1 MTRREGTMFRF
12 ADPALLWLL
21 LVVPLYVVIVLRL
34 RHRFEPAVSFPL
46 LRLAREQAGAS
57 GMWKRSG
64 AIAVRCLILLLVII
78 GLARPQAGRGTETV
92 LSEGIDI
99 LLVMDVSG
107 SMRAEDFKPQNR
119 LAVAKSVVAD
129 FIEGRVSDR
138 MGMVVFASEAYTQCP
153 LTLDYDVLLEL
164 LDSVELGMVDE
175 QSTAIGL
182 AIATGANRL
191 RESEAKSKVMILLT
205 DGRNN
210 AGEIDPV
217 TAAQAA
223 AALGIRIYTI
233 AAGTPEGGPI
243 PVDDPVWGR
252 RYVTVP
258 TDIDEDVLREIAQ
271 ITGGRYFRAKTEG
284 MLADVYSTID
294 ELEKTKVEVKHFTS
308 YTELG
313 PRFALAALV
322 AVLLEL
328 LLVATVLRR
337 IP

>member
-1 MTRREGTMFRF
+1 MFRF
-12 ADPALLWLL
+12 ADPAFLWLL
-21 LVVPLYVVIVLRL
+21 LAVPLYLVVALRF
-34 RHRFEPAVSFPL
+34 RKAMEPAISFPL
-46 LRLAREQAGAS
+46 TRLAGEQAGSRAT
-57 GMWKRSG
+57 WKRG
-64 AIAVRCLILLLVII
+64 GTLALRCILIALVVV
-78 GLARPQAGRGTETV
+78 GLARPQTGRGTESV

-99 LLVMDVSG
+99 VLVLDVSG
-107 SMRAEDFKPQNR
+107 SMRAEDFKPDNR

-138 MGMVVFASEAYTQCP
+138 IGMVVFASEAYTQCP
-153 LTLDYDVLLEL
+153 LTLDYDVLLQL
-164 LDSVELGMVDE
+164 LDSVELGMIDE

-182 AIATGANRL
+182 ALATAANRL
-191 RESEAKSKVMILLT
+191 RDSKAASKVVVLLT

-210 AGEIDPV
+210 AGEIDPI

-223 AALGIRIYTI
+223 AALGIKVYTV
-233 AAGTPEGGPI
+233 AVGTPEGGPI

-258 TDIDEDVLREIAQ
+258 TDIDEDSLEEIAR

-284 MLADVYSTID
+284 MLADVYKTID
-294 ELEKTKVEVKHFTS
+294 KLEKTKVEVKHFTT

-313 PRFALAALV
+313 PRFALAALFV
-322 AVLLEL
+322 ALLEL
-328 LLVATVLRR
+328 LLGATVLRR

>member
-1 MTRREGTMFRF
+1 MWRF
-12 ADPALLWLL
+12 ADPEALWLL
-21 LVVPLYVVIVLRL
+21 LLVPVYLVVAL
-34 RHRFEPAVSFPL
+34 RHREKLEPAVSFPL
-46 LRLAREQAGAS
+46 ARLARSVS
-57 GMWKRSG
+57 GRSWMWKRAAALTLRS
-64 AIAVRCLILLLVII
+64 ALLALVVL

-99 LLVMDVSG
+99 LLVLDVSG
-107 SMRAEDFKPQNR
+107 SMRAEDFKPDNR
-119 LAVAKSVVAD
+119 LTVAKSVVAD

-138 MGMVVFASEAYTQCP
+138 IGMVVFASEAYTQCP

-164 LDSVELGMVDE
+164 LDSVELGMIDE

-182 AIATGANRL
+182 ALATAANRL
-191 RESEAKSKVMILLT
+191 RESDAESKVVVLLT

-210 AGEIDPV
+210 AGQIDPV

-223 AALGIRIYTI
+223 AALNIKVYTV

-258 TDIDEDVLREIAQ
+258 TDIDEDVLREIAA

-284 MLADVYSTID
+284 MLAEVYETID
-294 ELEKTKVEVKHFTS
+294 QLEKTKVEVKHFTS

-313 PRFALAALV
+313 PGLALAAILV
-322 AVLLEL
+322 VLLEL
-328 LLVATVLRR
+328 LLNATVLRR
-337 IP
+337 MP

>member
-1 MTRREGTMFRF
+1 MFRF
-12 ADPALLWLL
+12 ADPVFLWLL
-21 LVVPLYVVIVLRL
+21 LLIPIYITVALRFRRAL
-34 RHRFEPAVSFPL
+34 EPAVSFPL
-46 LRLAREQAGAS
+46 TRMAREQAGSRAA
-57 GMWKRSG
+57 WKR
-64 AIAVRCLILLLVII
+64 AATLAVRCILIALVVL

-99 LLVMDVSG
+99 LLVLDVSG

-119 LAVAKSVVAD
+119 LGVAKSVVAD

-138 MGMVVFASEAYTQCP
+138 IGMVVFASEAYTQCP

-164 LDSVELGMVDE
+164 LDSIELGMIDE

-182 AIATGANRL
+182 ALATAANRL
-191 RESEAKSKVMILLT
+191 RESEAESKIVVLLT

-210 AGEIDPV
+210 AGQIDPV

-223 AALGIRIYTI
+223 AALGIKVYTV
-233 AAGTPEGGPI
+233 AAGTAEGGPI

-252 RYVTVP
+252 RYVNVP
-258 TDIDEDVLREIAQ
+258 TDIDEDVLREISR

-294 ELEKTKVEVKHFTS
+294 ALEKTKVEVKHFTS

-313 PRFALAALV
+313 PRFAMAALV
-322 AVLLEL
+322 IALIELVLG
-328 LLVATVLRR
+328 ATVLRR